1 MAMRREEKKKQAED
15 INIFIHLYINGV
27 RDKFKDGKKVKGLP
41 VMYFDFVGCSV
52 ILLVLQ

>member
-1 MAMRREEKKKQAED
+1 MHREEKKKQAED
-15 INIFIHLYINGV
+15 INIFIHLYINEV